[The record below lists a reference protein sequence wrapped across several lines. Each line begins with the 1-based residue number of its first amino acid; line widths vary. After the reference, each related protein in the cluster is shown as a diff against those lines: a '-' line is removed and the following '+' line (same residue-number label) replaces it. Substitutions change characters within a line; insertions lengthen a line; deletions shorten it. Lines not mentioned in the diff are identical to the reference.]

1 MLRKEVGDKTFFSIL
16 KEYFKRFKY
25 SNASTNDFKKVCEN
39 LSGKNL
45 SVFFN
50 QWVYK
55 GEGIIELE
63 YSWTTDISEK
73 GYMTKIKIKQLQNG
87 YDIYKFPLDIKMIF
101 DKDDD
106 FTVSSSYV
114 SSKDSLITLSSV
126 KKPSKI
132 ILDPDKWL
140 LSKIILKNYN

>member
-1 MLRKEVGDKTFFSIL
+1 MLRKEVGDKTFFNIL
-16 KEYFKRFKY
+16 REYFKRFKY
-25 SNASTNDFKKVCEN
+25 SNASTNDFKNVCES

-50 QWVYK
+50 QWIYK
-55 GEGIIELE
+55 GKGIIELE
-63 YSWTTDISEK
+63 YSWTTDVSKKDYI
-73 GYMTKIKIKQLQNG
+73 TKIKIKQLQNG

-101 DKDDD
+101 DNDED
-106 FTVSSSYV
+106 FTISSSYV
-114 SSKDSLITLSSV
+114 TVKDSEILLRSV